1 MTELKFNIGKSRSE
15 FIGSLVNAVTNQF
28 IHTKIQKDQRNV
40 LLYYTYEKALFLE
53 LQTWIE
59 DTDEIDPDREE
70 NIQERIETAF
80 ESAEKI
86 IENNGWM
93 PDNEDTVHGTDAFND
108 IMEELV
114 SVQKNLSIL
123 RKEIGLDIPSSSDVD
138 PESVAVDNLRD

>member
-40 LLYYTYEKALFLE
+40 LLYYTYEKALYLE

-59 DTDEIDPDREE
+59 NDDEIDPERDE
-70 NIQERIETAF
+70 NIKERIESAF
-80 ESAEKI
+80 DNAEDI
-86 IENNGWM
+86 IEDNGWM
-93 PDNEDTVHGTDAFND
+93 PESEDTVHGTDAYDN

-138 PESVAVDNLRD
+138 PENVAVDNLRD